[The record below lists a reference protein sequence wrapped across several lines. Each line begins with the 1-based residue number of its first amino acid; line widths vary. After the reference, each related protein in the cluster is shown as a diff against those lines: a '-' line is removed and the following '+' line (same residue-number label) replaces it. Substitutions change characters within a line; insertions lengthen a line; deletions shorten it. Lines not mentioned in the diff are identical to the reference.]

1 MPDIISMIKIRLRTL
16 STPPGIIFQ
25 GLGTVFLN
33 EEVIRTTYHE
43 ELVISGP
50 GPEHSLD
57 FTTTC
62 RGRDNSNVQVWTIR
76 PNTLGV

>member
-1 MPDIISMIKIRLRTL
+1 MPDIIGSMIKIRLRTL
-16 STPPGIIFQ
+16 YPPLGLFQ

-50 GPEHSLD
+50 GPEHYID
-57 FTTTC
+57 FITTC
-62 RGRDNSNVQVWTIR
+62 RDRDNSNVQVWTIR
-76 PNTLGV
+76 PITLGV